1 MTNNKQLLG
10 FLNALKVKNDKIGKE
25 LAGLLRPIG
34 EIRAACVC
42 TDEIINNLIHNI
54 EN

>member
-1 MTNNKQLLG
+1 VTNNKQLLG
-10 FLNALKVKNDKIGKE
+10 FLEGLRKHNNKISKE

>member
-1 MTNNKQLLG
+1 MTNNKQILG
-10 FLNALKVKNDKIGKE
+10 FLKDLRKHNEKIGKE

-42 TDEIINNLIHNI
+42 TDELINNLIHSI
-54 EN
+54 EK